1 MNGANIQR
9 GLDSKGISR
18 GVNNTDVFPAAC
30 GDALAA
36 AREMPFEAGARG
48 RIVSAF
54 VNDVGFFNLT
64 R

>member
-18 GVNNTDVFPAAC
+18 GVKNTDVFPAAYR
-30 GDALAA
+30 DVLAA
-36 AREMPFEAGARG
+36 AREMPFEARPRG

-54 VNDVGFFNLT
+54 ANNVG
-64 R
+64 